1 MSESPGSSPDQER
14 PRAALVKQDSVD
26 VASQLSSHSAF
37 TEDSLDL
44 ESVRQK
50 SETSDT
56 ETDQAAVTIRLQSS
70 QLTSPSS
77 NTSSL
82 ERERQEDLE
91 VFGLHADMFSYE
103 TGQQDEEEFFFD
115 SDLNLEGGVEDNIVA
130 AELLRPERLDTVE
143 EVSEP
148 HSESLQSLPHDGVRW
163 PEQQSQHTSLGTD
176 ILNSLNSVH
185 ENDNEKEE
193 MFSQAEMEFRNS
205 FRSLDRSNILKSQ
218 SSEDKTL
225 SQLESLGLQP
235 EELIYD
241 KNPFEIFHKKSSSS
255 QQR

>member
-1 MSESPGSSPDQER
+1 MSESSGSSPDQQR
-14 PRAALVKQDSVD
+14 PRAALVKQDSV
-26 VASQLSSHSAF
+26 SSHSAF

-44 ESVRQK
+44 ESVRQR

-103 TGQQDEEEFFFD
+103 NGQQEEEEFFFD

-148 HSESLQSLPHDGVRW
+148 PSESVHSLRHDGVRW
-163 PEQQSQHTSLGTD
+163 PEQPSQHTSLNTEQ
-176 ILNSLNSVH
+176 LPSLNSP
-185 ENDNEKEE
+185 DLTSLQTEKKE
-193 MFSQAEMEFRNS
+193 SGT
-205 FRSLDRSNILKSQ
+205 RSGVWTWPTSSGPKSLTTHLHDR
-218 SSEDKTL
+218 DA
-225 SQLESLGLQP
+225 
-235 EELIYD
+235 
-241 KNPFEIFHKKSSSS
+241 
-255 QQR
+255 R

>member
-1 MSESPGSSPDQER
+1 MSESSGSSPDQER
-14 PRAALVKQDSVD
+14 PRTGLVKQDSVD

-56 ETDQAAVTIRLQSS
+56 ETDQAAVTIRQQSS

-103 TGQQDEEEFFFD
+103 NGQQDEEFFFD

-163 PEQQSQHTSLGTD
+163 PEQHSQHTSLGTGTD
-176 ILNSLNSVH
+176 ILNSLNSLQDTDN
-185 ENDNEKEE
+185 NDREE

-205 FRSLDRSNILKSQ
+205 FKSLERAKILRFQ
-218 SSEDKTL
+218 SSEDRTL
-225 SQLESLGLQP
+225 SQSLGLQS
-235 EELIYD
+235 EELTYEN
-241 KNPFEIFHKKSSSS
+241 NPFEIFHKNSSSS